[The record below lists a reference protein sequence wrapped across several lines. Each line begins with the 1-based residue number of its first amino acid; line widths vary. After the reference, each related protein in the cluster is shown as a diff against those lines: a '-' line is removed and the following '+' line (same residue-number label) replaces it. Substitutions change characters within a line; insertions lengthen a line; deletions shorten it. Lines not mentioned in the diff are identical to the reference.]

1 MPCQYVSVHSHQEL
15 HHAAIHENN
24 PIDCKDSSIVK
35 MIHND
40 GSFSNLPKLP
50 FHRNTSSPKLRNRSL
65 KEHCIRN
72 MRTSSNKSM
81 RDIDHQRNQQRALS
95 FGSSHSS
102 FLGSSSTETLSIA
115 PSTTNQY
122 PNVSIRGLENA
133 APIRVESN
141 DIIMLTRGNVLR
153 ESHDVATDPIPSS
166 HVSGYQQTPQAQVH

>member
-15 HHAAIHENN
+15 HHAAIQENH

-72 MRTSSNKSM
+72 MRTSSNKPV
-81 RDIDHQRNQQRALS
+81 RDVENQRIQQRALS
-95 FGSSHSS
+95 FGSSSS
-102 FLGSSSTETLSIA
+102 TFLGSSPTEKLSMSPPA
-115 PSTTNQY
+115 TNQY
-122 PNVSIRGLENA
+122 PNVSTRGQENG
-133 APIRVESN
+133 APVRIESD
-141 DIIMLTRGNVLR
+141 DIILLTRGNLLR
-153 ESHDVATDPIPSS
+153 ESQDVATSPISS
-166 HVSGYQQTPQAQVH
+166 SILSGYQQTPQAQVH

>member
-1 MPCQYVSVHSHQEL
+1 VSVHSHQEL
-15 HHAAIHENN
+15 HHAAIQEND
-24 PIDCKDSSIVK
+24 PIDCKDSSMVK

-81 RDIDHQRNQQRALS
+81 RDIDHQRIQQRALS

-102 FLGSSSTETLSIA
+102 FLGSSSTEKLSMS

-122 PNVSIRGLENA
+122 HNVSTRGQENA
-133 APIRVESN
+133 APLRIESD
-141 DIIMLTRGNVLR
+141 DIILLTRGNVLR
-153 ESHDVATDPIPSS
+153 ESHDVVTDPISS
-166 HVSGYQQTPQAQVH
+166 SIKSGYQQIPQAQVL